1 MIDIDSSNNDI
12 YIYCLNKKYYLI
24 DDDISSYECPRTY
37 AYKFENK
44 NKVEVSSPTIV
55 CDCLFNDE
63 GLMIRKEIEISY
75 QDAVFSEIARKQAFI
90 KYLIEKENLKAAKDL
105 IERNKE
111 SFTIVNKISQ
121 CLIDNNIVYE
131 EAKEIYLN
139 PENRLY
145 DLNYFNNNCSKDG
158 NYLIGIG
165 KEENEKL
172 KETYLRRLRSLD

>member
-1 MIDIDSSNNDI
+1 MLPIL
-12 YIYCLNKKYYLI
+12 Y
-24 DDDISSYECPRTY
+24 DD
-37 AYKFENK
+37 KFR
-44 NKVEVSSPTIV
+44 II
-55 CDCLFNDE
+55 F
-63 GLMIRKEIEISY
+63 
-75 QDAVFSEIARKQAFI
+75 
-90 KYLIEKENLKAAKDL
+90 
-105 IERNKE
+105 ERNKE